1 MNESHQLREQY
12 TPNSYLYK
20 DDFHSVTS
28 YLFLYDP
35 EHNYA
40 YKPKNAK
47 IFAKYIEFFDDFG
60 AGDCVKLK
68 NYYRMCD
75 QLAETIEKQKLLA
88 GMEIVRDK
96 AAGKEIYKDKSGHI
110 QVVDIIYCAS
120 TYNLFEGATLN
131 PLALKEWKIFLEK
144 QAEAKVRLE
153 KLKRERE
160 KKKKLDEAIGETEK
174 IFCVGEKIYY
184 KSFGK
189 GAPVQSGTI
198 VKNENGVI
206 EISFEDGNKKSAG
219 FLNVVVNGYIGPQD
233 EQEAAGLAS
242 SIELLK
248 NRSMIKTNLETAE
261 REFAPY
267 SDYI

>member
-1 MNESHQLREQY
+1 M
-12 TPNSYLYK
+12 
-20 DDFHSVTS
+20 
-28 YLFLYDP
+28 
-35 EHNYA
+35 
-40 YKPKNAK
+40 
-47 IFAKYIEFFDDFG
+47 
-60 AGDCVKLK
+60 
-68 NYYRMCD
+68 
-75 QLAETIEKQKLLA
+75 
-88 GMEIVRDK
+88 
-96 AAGKEIYKDKSGHI
+96 
-110 QVVDIIYCAS
+110 
-120 TYNLFEGATLN
+120 
-131 PLALKEWKIFLEK
+131 
-144 QAEAKVRLE
+144 RLE

-160 KKKKLDEAIGETEK
+160 KKKKLDEAIGKTEK

-189 GAPVQSGTI
+189 GAPVQNGTI

-248 NRSMIKTNLETAE
+248 NRSMIKTNLE

>member
-1 MNESHQLREQY
+1 MKRQ
-12 TPNSYLYK
+12 
-20 DDFHSVTS
+20 
-28 YLFLYDP
+28 
-35 EHNYA
+35 
-40 YKPKNAK
+40 
-47 IFAKYIEFFDDFG
+47 
-60 AGDCVKLK
+60 
-68 NYYRMCD
+68 
-75 QLAETIEKQKLLA
+75 
-88 GMEIVRDK
+88 
-96 AAGKEIYKDKSGHI
+96 
-110 QVVDIIYCAS
+110 
-120 TYNLFEGATLN
+120 
-131 PLALKEWKIFLEK
+131 
-144 QAEAKVRLE
+144 E
-153 KLKRERE
+153 KLKKYSVQE
-160 KKKKLDEAIGETEK
+160 KR
-174 IFCVGEKIYY
+174 FNR

-189 GAPVQSGTI
+189 GAPVQNGTI